1 MQETQVQSV
10 GWEDTLE
17 KRMAIHFSI
26 LAWRIPWTEKT
37 GGLKSMGSQRVR
49 HDWMANNIGNELLS
63 IPPKQIISILET
75 GTFSPAW
82 SQDPQFLQSA
92 VLASPI
98 WPPEVLHT
106 YFLRKS
112 SKPWRRWS
120 TCWRL
125 FMLKNRFLDGSSGS
139 CLMRKKKKIF
149 LIIKSRQFSYRN
161 PSKWKQI
168 MHDNYHTTII

>member
-1 MQETQVQSV
+1 MQEIQIQSL
-10 GWEDTLE
+10 EDTLE
-17 KRMAIHFSI
+17 KGTVIHFSI
-26 LAWRIPWTEKT
+26 LAWRIPWIEKT

-49 HDWMANNIGNELLS
+49 HDWMTNNIGNELLS

-75 GTFSPAW
+75 GAFSPAW
-82 SQDPQFLQSA
+82 PQDPQFLKSA
-92 VLASPI
+92 VLTSPI
-98 WPPEVLHT
+98 WPPECLHT

-139 CLMRKKKKIF
+139 CLMRKKKNIF
-149 LIIKSRQFSYRN
+149 
-161 PSKWKQI
+161 
-168 MHDNYHTTII
+168 

>member
-139 CLMRKKKKIF
+139 CLMRKKKKFF